1 MSRSSSRPSRPC
13 SLAVAPT
20 ERLRVLQVVEA
31 FGGGALEVVT
41 TVSERLAER
50 GDEVAIAYGVRP
62 ETPSDV
68 RGHVAQRVEV
78 FPLPWTARTARAQL
92 RAARALRRLVAEWR
106 PDLVHL
112 HSSFA
117 GVVGSFSL
125 RGRIPLIY
133 TPHAYSFTAAHGR
146 ARRAA
151 YRAAER
157 LVARR
162 TDVVGAVSETERRL
176 ARDVVGAST
185 VACIPN
191 GIPELDPGRE
201 PEPQRASAQVPSVI
215 AMGRI
220 VPQRRPEECARILAA
235 LDGAADTAWV
245 GGGGPSGPDAP
256 GFRALR
262 DSGIEIT
269 GWVDRDEAMARLAGA
284 TAYLHWTAWDGQ
296 PLSVLEAMAR
306 DVVVVASD
314 IDANRELVGDAQVC
328 PDEAGAVALLRAVVG
343 DRELRGRL
351 LRSQRARREAHSAQR
366 MVERWRELYAAVAG
380 GDTTGRAPSERA

>member
-1 MSRSSSRPSRPC
+1 M
-13 SLAVAPT
+13 
-20 ERLRVLQVVEA
+20 
-31 FGGGALEVVT
+31 VT
-41 TVSERLAER
+41 TVSERLAAQ
-50 GDEVAIAYGVRP
+50 GDDIGIAYGVRP

-68 RGHVAQRVEV
+68 RARIAQPVEV
-78 FPLPWTARTARAQL
+78 FPLPWTARTVRAQL
-92 RAARALRRLVAEWR
+92 SAARALRRLVDAWR

-117 GVVGSFSL
+117 GVVGSVSL
-125 RGRIPLIY
+125 RGRVPLVY

-146 ARRAA
+146 ARRAVYMA
-151 YRAAER
+151 LER

-162 TDVVGAVSETERRL
+162 TNVVAAVSNSEATLAREVVGARS
-176 ARDVVGAST
+176 

-201 PEPQRASAQVPSVI
+201 PEPERAAGQVPSVI

-220 VPQRRPEECARILAA
+220 VPQRQPEECARILAA
-235 LDGAADTAWV
+235 LDGTAEVAWV
-245 GGGGPSGPDAP
+245 GGGGPQGPDAP

-262 DSGIEIT
+262 HAGVDVT
-269 GWVDRDEAMARLAGA
+269 GWVDRDDAMGRLARA

-314 IDANRELVGDAQVC
+314 IDANRELLGGEQVC
-328 PDEAGAVALLRAVVG
+328 PDEEGAIALLRAVVA
-343 DRELRGRL
+343 DEHLRERL
-351 LRSQRARREAHSAQR
+351 LRSQRARRGAHGAQR
-366 MVERWRELYAAVAG
+366 MVEEWRALYATVASR
-380 GDTTGRAPSERA
+380 DARLASDIPARTPL